1 MQGSKI
7 QSLNAAISDGLE
19 AIKDEAKENPEVE
32 VKMRVL
38 RFATNAEWKVEHPVP
53 VGQIKWPG
61 LSAGGSTNLG

>member
-1 MQGSKI
+1 
-7 QSLNAAISDGLE
+7 LE